1 LDSGNYSANSSPVGT
16 LKSKAL
22 LKGMSMLGYSAA
34 NVGEREVRA
43 GYASFIDLASDADFP
58 FLSANIVRSDTGKP
72 VFLPHLVLEVP
83 RGDGGRAVRLGLI
96 GVARFNPI
104 FRKPGPDGTQL
115 EIVHPHEAVERELAA
130 LENKKVDFVILLAA
144 LHLDDARRIVGAYP
158 GIDFVI
164 GSYGGIVREE
174 FDEESESWILYSG
187 NQGKQIN
194 ETRIFLGEAEKR
206 PEPLHF
212 RHYLSDRYPTDP
224 EMVEY
229 VNNVSFKPAG
239 LNGRGKAAAVSPLF
253 VGSERCGQC
262 HVPPLEQWSSTPHAN
277 ALESL
282 KEKNKQDE
290 PDCLK
295 CHTTGSG
302 RKEGFKNLQTTP
314 QLANVGC
321 ESCHGAGRSHI
332 LNPQRKYGAV
342 NPAICTGCHDVDN
355 SPDFDYYRYI
365 AKVAHKEQASE

>member
-1 LDSGNYSANSSPVGT
+1 
-16 LKSKAL
+16 
-22 LKGMSMLGYSAA
+22 MSMLGYAAA

-43 GYASFIDLASDADFP
+43 GYDSFIDLTTDADFP

-83 RGDGGRAVRLGLI
+83 RGKGDRAIRLGLM

-104 FRKPGPDGTQL
+104 FRKAGPDGSQL

-130 LENKKVDFVILLAA
+130 LEKKNVDFVILLAA

-164 GSYGGIVREE
+164 GSYGGIVMEE
-174 FDEESESWILYSG
+174 FDEESETWILYSG
-187 NQGKQIN
+187 NQGKQID
-194 ETRIFLGEAEKR
+194 ETRIFLGEGAGK

-224 EMVEY
+224 DMVGY
-229 VNNVSFKPAG
+229 VNGLSLKPAG
-239 LNGRGKAAAVSPLF
+239 LSGRGPSAAAGPLF
-253 VGSERCGQC
+253 VGSKRCGQC
-262 HVPPLEQWSSTPHAN
+262 HALPFQQWSSTPHAN

-282 KEKNKQDE
+282 KEKDNQGE

-302 RKEGFKNLQTTP
+302 RKDGFESLQATP
-314 QLANVGC
+314 LLANVGC
-321 ESCHGAGRSHI
+321 ESCHGAGRAHI
-332 LNPQRKYGAV
+332 QNPQRKYGAI
-342 NPAICTGCHDVDN
+342 NPARCTSCHDVEN
-355 SPDFDYYRYI
+355 SPDFDYYSYV
-365 AKVAHKEQASE
+365 AKVAHKERASE